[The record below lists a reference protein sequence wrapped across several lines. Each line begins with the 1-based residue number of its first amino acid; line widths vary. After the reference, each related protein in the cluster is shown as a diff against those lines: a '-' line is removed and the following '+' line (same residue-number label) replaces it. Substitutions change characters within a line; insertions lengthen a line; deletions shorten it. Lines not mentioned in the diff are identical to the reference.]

1 MENVNVLIALGVIY
15 SILFG
20 ISYSSGSAI
29 VSVLAYV
36 VDIAVVVIGI
46 MALHKLSK
54 AFGHGAG
61 FTVGLVLLSPIFILI
76 LAFGSSQYVGNTTVT
91 AEKIEE

>member
-1 MENVNVLIALGVIY
+1 MFWIYLALQVIGY
-15 SILFG
+15 ILFRVS
-20 ISYSSGSAI
+20 ISNDSAE
-29 VSVLAYV
+29 VLALVYIV
-36 VDIAVVVIGI
+36 FFVGCVIQI
-46 MALHKLSK
+46 ISWYKLSK

-61 FTVGLVLLSPIFILI
+61 FTFGLLFLNLIFILI